1 MKFIKLF
8 ENYFRDKKEL
18 MSKIDDIHYKI
29 SDIQLSFKDQLLD
42 DLADVS
48 DIPNVKIYPL
58 MTIQDEIAL
67 DSEAISDDALSK
79 IEGEYPNDEVYIEI
93 DFKFENV
100 VNILNNLR
108 NFEKRYINDYSV
120 LYTLNPNIN
129 INIGSNDILVRH
141 SDEFSNICFN
151 RKENIISI
159 IDSFKKDIVSKFNIV
174 IDNNIL
180 KSGFKPSWGYDSNL
194 IITLKEK

>member
-1 MKFIKLF
+1 
-8 ENYFRDKKEL
+8 
-18 MSKIDDIHYKI
+18 
-29 SDIQLSFKDQLLD
+29 
-42 DLADVS
+42 
-48 DIPNVKIYPL
+48 
-58 MTIQDEIAL
+58 
-67 DSEAISDDALSK
+67 
-79 IEGEYPNDEVYIEI
+79 
-93 DFKFENV
+93 
-100 VNILNNLR
+100 LR

-120 LYTLNPNIN
+120 LYTLNPN

>member
-1 MKFIKLF
+1 MKFVKLF

-67 DSEAISDDALSK
+67 NPEDEL
-79 IEGEYPNDEVYIEI
+79 EGEYPNDEVYIEI

-120 LYTLNPNIN
+120 LYTLNPN

>member
-1 MKFIKLF
+1 MKFVKLF

-67 DSEAISDDALSK
+67 NPEDGL
-79 IEGEYPNDEVYIEI
+79 EGEYPNDEVYIEI

-129 INIGSNDILVRH
+129 IGSNDILVRH

-159 IDSFKKDIVSKFNIV
+159 IDSFKKDIVSKFNII

>member
-1 MKFIKLF
+1 MKFVKLF
-8 ENYFRDKKEL
+8 ESYFKDKKEL
-18 MSKIDDIHYKI
+18 LNKIDDIHYKI

-67 DSEAISDDALSK
+67 NPEDEL
-79 IEGEYPNDEVYIEI
+79 EGEYPNDEVYIEI

-129 INIGSNDILVRH
+129 INVGSNDILVRH

-159 IDSFKKDIVSKFNIV
+159 IDSFKKDIVNKFNIV

>member
-1 MKFIKLF
+1 MKFVKLF
-8 ENYFRDKKEL
+8 ESYFKDKKEL
-18 MSKIDDIHYKI
+18 LNKIDDIHYKI

-67 DSEAISDDALSK
+67 NPEDEL
-79 IEGEYPNDEVYIEI
+79 EGEYPNDEVYIEI

-108 NFEKRYINDYSV
+108 NFEKRYINNYNL
-120 LYTLNPNIN
+120 LYTLNPNIEISSDG
-129 INIGSNDILVRH
+129 INYILVRH
-141 SDEFSNICFN
+141 NDNFSNICFN
-151 RKENIISI
+151 RKENIINI
-159 IDSFKKDIVSKFNIV
+159 INSFKNDIEGKFNIV

>member
-1 MKFIKLF
+1 MKFVKLF

-67 DSEAISDDALSK
+67 NPEDEL
-79 IEGEYPNDEVYIEI
+79 EGEYPNDEVYIEI

-129 INIGSNDILVRH
+129 IGSNDILVRH

-159 IDSFKKDIVSKFNIV
+159 IDSFKKDIVSKFNII

>member
-1 MKFIKLF
+1 MKFVKLF

-67 DSEAISDDALSK
+67 NPEDEL
-79 IEGEYPNDEVYIEI
+79 EGEYPNDEVYIEI

-141 SDEFSNICFN
+141 SEEFSNICFN

>member
-1 MKFIKLF
+1 MKFVKLF

-67 DSEAISDDALSK
+67 NPEDEL
-79 IEGEYPNDEVYIEI
+79 EGEYPNDEVYIEI
-93 DFKFENV
+93 DFKFESV

-120 LYTLNPNIN
+120 LYTLNPNIE
-129 INIGSNDILVRH
+129 IGPYDDKYILVRH